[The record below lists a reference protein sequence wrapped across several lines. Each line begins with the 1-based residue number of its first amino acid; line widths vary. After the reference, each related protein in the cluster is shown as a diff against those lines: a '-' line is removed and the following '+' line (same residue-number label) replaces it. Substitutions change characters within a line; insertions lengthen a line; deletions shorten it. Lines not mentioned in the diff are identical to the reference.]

1 MKDDKNNL
9 MLALVL
15 TAAILLGWQFLAP
28 RFFPQLAP
36 KPAATKTV
44 DGKTVAGKNGAG
56 IAAEAPA
63 QKAVPLAQ
71 ALATTPGAPGGR
83 VAIETPTLKGSLNL
97 TGARIDDLVLTKYKE
112 TLDKNSPDVRLFAPG
127 GTDHAHFAGLGWTGQ
142 GIKLPDSNTVWTAS
156 GTKLTPA
163 SPITLSW
170 NNGEGQLF
178 QIDLKVDDKYLFT
191 VDQKVS
197 NSGAGAVSVAPYA
210 YVNRLGIPK
219 DPDSWTI
226 HVGPMG
232 VFDRAADYDVNF
244 DDVDAAGANGIG
256 RTMTGGWLGFTDKY
270 WLSAVIPAQ
279 NAKVNGAFRASQGL
293 GGKKLYQANFAG
305 NDTII
310 APGKMATSQS
320 MIFAGAKETR
330 TLENYSKFIPMID
343 YSITWGWFWFFE
355 KPIYKV
361 LIWLVGLVGNFGLAI
376 ILLTFLVRGLMFP
389 IAQKQFHSMAHMRI
403 VQPKMKQLQEK
414 YKDDKPRLQQE
425 MMKLYKEEKINPLAG
440 CLPILLQIPVFYALY
455 KVLMLSIEMRHQP
468 FIGWIKDLSAPDP
481 LHILNLFGLLNFTP
495 PAFLGIGVLALLLG
509 FTMWLQFRL
518 NPQQMDPIQQQMFS
532 IMPWIMMF
540 VMAPF
545 AAGLLLYWIT
555 SNILTIAQQKLL
567 YNKYPQLKEP
577 LTKLV
582 THEGPKEAK

>member
-9 MLALVL
+9 ILTLVL
-15 TAAILLGWQFLAP
+15 TAVILLGWQFLAP
-28 RFFPQLAP
+28 RFFPQLAQ
-36 KPAATKTV
+36 KPAAT
-44 DGKTVAGKNGAG
+44 KTVAGKNGAG
-56 IAAEAPA
+56 LATEAPV

-83 VAIETPTLKGSLNL
+83 IAIETPTLKGSLNL

-112 TLDKNSPDVRLFAPG
+112 TLEPNSGDVRLFAPG
-127 GTDHAHFAGLGWTGQ
+127 GTDHAHFAGLGWTGK
-142 GIKLPDSNTVWTAS
+142 GIMLPDSNTVWTAS
-156 GTKLTPA
+156 GAKLTPA
-163 SPITLSW
+163 TPVTLSW
-170 NNGEGQLF
+170 NNGQGQLF

-191 VDQKVS
+191 ADQKVS
-197 NSGAGAVSVAPYA
+197 NNGAGPVSVAPYA

-232 VFDRAADYDVNF
+232 VFDRAADYDINYKN
-244 DDVDAAGANGIG
+244 VDEAGANGIG
-256 RTMTGGWLGFTDKY
+256 RTMTDGWLGFTDKY
-270 WLSAVIPAQ
+270 WLSAIVPAQ
-279 NAKVNGAFRASQGL
+279 NSKVNSAFRASEGL
-293 GGKKLYQANFAG
+293 GGKKLYQANFAS
-305 NDTII
+305 NPTIL
-310 APGKMATSQS
+310 APGKMDETQS
-320 MIFAGAKETR
+320 MIFAGAKETK
-330 TLENYSKFIPMID
+330 TLENYSKIIPMID

-361 LIWLVGLVGNFGLAI
+361 LIWLFGLVGNFGLAI
-376 ILLTFLVRGLMFP
+376 ILLTFVVRGLMFP

-403 VQPKMKQLQEK
+403 VQPKMKLLQEK

-425 MMKLYKEEKINPLAG
+425 MMALYKEEKINPLAG

-481 LHILNLFGLLNFTP
+481 LHILNLFGYLNFTP

-509 FTMWLQFRL
+509 LTMWLQFRL
-518 NPQQMDPIQQQMFS
+518 NPAQMDPIQQQMFS

-577 LTKLV
+577 LAKLV
-582 THEGPKEAK
+582 THEGPKEAP